1 MKPEQCFKYRVSAI
15 FQSVKLYTGYRI
27 PGDISRY
34 GTKYQTSNRT
44 SYQMKNIHVIA
55 YRNHMKL
62 LKTILW
68 S

>member
-44 SYQMKNIHVIA
+44 SYHMNIYVIA
-55 YRNHMKL
+55 YINYMKL
-62 LKTILW
+62 LKVSLEV
-68 S
+68 